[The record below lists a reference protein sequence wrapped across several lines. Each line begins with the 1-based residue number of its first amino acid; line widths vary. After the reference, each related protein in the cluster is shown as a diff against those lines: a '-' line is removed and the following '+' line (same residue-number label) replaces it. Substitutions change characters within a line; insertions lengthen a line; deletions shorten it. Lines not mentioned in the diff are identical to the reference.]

1 MVRFENNV
9 TAEEIKIPIM
19 QWMLQKE
26 KPVLQCFHQE
36 RWREAYDETGRESL
50 SSGV

>member
-1 MVRFENNV
+1 
-9 TAEEIKIPIM
+9 M

-26 KPVLQCFHQE
+26 KSVLQCFHQE

-50 SSGV
+50 PSGV